1 MTKRILSRRSYA
13 NLMATVA
20 VFLALGGRAW
30 AVVKGSGTITSRN
43 AHGLGGAETPVAS
56 LPGIGDITALC
67 DQFGPS
73 LNFVN
78 HSGKTA
84 RRYRRGRHKPDLL
97 AARPQRHF
105 LARGW
110 HQLPGRRG

>member
-43 AHGLGGAETPVAS
+43 AHGLGGPRRLS
-56 LPGIGDITALC
+56 HPCPGLEI
-67 DQFGPS
+67 
-73 LNFVN
+73 
-78 HSGKTA
+78 
-84 RRYRRGRHKPDLL
+84 
-97 AARPQRHF
+97 
-105 LARGW
+105 
-110 HQLPGRRG
+110 